1 MIPERM
7 PGLATLLA
15 LAATSVIDLTALPTR
30 IPRMST
36 VETTSEE
43 IAPPDSEAID
53 ARVDRH
59 ARLTVP
65 VHVDGTG
72 PFQFIIDTGAQRTV
86 LSDSLAQQ
94 LDLEAGPDM
103 QIVGIVQAASVP
115 SAHVGTIDL
124 GRLRLSR
131 VQVPLLKR
139 DDIDADGIL
148 GTDTLQDQRV
158 LIDFERSRIEVGDAD
173 ELGGNRG
180 YEIVVRARRKS
191 GQLIVTNARIDGIK
205 VALVFDTGAELSVG
219 NRALQAALGKR
230 GSQFRAVQVSSVTGH
245 SAIAQVGTASKLDL
259 NDIAISNPFM
269 AFTDSP
275 VFAEL
280 GLQNRP
286 ALFLG
291 MREMRMFRRVAIDFG
306 SRRVLFDL
314 PKNL

>member
-1 MIPERM
+1 M
-7 PGLATLLA
+7 PGLATLIA
-15 LAATSVIDLTALPTR
+15 LAATSVIDLSALPTR
-30 IPRMST
+30 IPPMAT
-36 VETTSEE
+36 IEATSDE
-43 IAPPDSEAID
+43 IASPDSEAID

-86 LSDSLAQQ
+86 LSDSLAQR

-103 QIVGIVQAASVP
+103 QIVGIVQAANVP

-124 GRLRLSR
+124 GHLQLSR

-139 DDIDADGIL
+139 DDMDADGIL

-173 ELGGNRG
+173 DLGGNRG

-205 VALVFDTGAELSVG
+205 IAVVFDTGAELSVG
-219 NRALQAALGKR
+219 NRALQTALGKR

-245 SAIAQVGTASKLDL
+245 SAIAQVGAAHRLEL
-259 NDIAISNPFM
+259 RDISISNPFM

-280 GLQNRP
+280 GLQDKP

-291 MREMRMFRRVAIDFG
+291 MREMRMFKRVAIDFA